1 LSICTFLASDHPLP
15 PHAPSREYPLEIN
28 LDTGRVYDGGA
39 DDNFFLRDFAD
50 VQSYSDRKYGVW
62 LEWRYTPGRA
72 EQLTKYIRDAL
83 LHTDRVE
90 LWRVWL
96 PREHEYENS
105 PVIHGRSIPAESLGP
120 KELKELDSADI
131 WNRPDKR
138 YPNRPSFYRWTI
150 TK

>member
-1 LSICTFLASDHPLP
+1 MSICTFLASDHPLP
-15 PHAPSREYPLEIN
+15 PHAPSRESPLEIN
-28 LDTGRVYDGGA
+28 LDTGRVYDGDA

-96 PREHEYENS
+96 QDWYDFEERPYIIKSALSPEELSPADLRELEEAVIWKGQDPRPRFYCLEIRNG
-105 PVIHGRSIPAESLGP
+105 GR
-120 KELKELDSADI
+120 
-131 WNRPDKR
+131 
-138 YPNRPSFYRWTI
+138 
-150 TK
+150 